1 VSLRPRADGRAID
14 AATPAPLFVA
24 RILSVP
30 TGGSV
35 VEYDVTRDGKR
46 FLMNTLVE
54 HANAPITLILNAAA
68 AEK

>member
-1 VSLRPRADGRAID
+1 
-14 AATPAPLFVA
+14 VA